1 MRAVVV
7 VERLPFGQAFIEIRV
22 AFVAQELIELL
33 LVGAVRSLDL
43 PVQLRGPGFDVDVAD
58 AVVGQMPVEER
69 LELMATVRADGVNPK
84 RELLNHRVYEGDG
97 VLLRVAA
104 VDAQGP
110 DAGGVVDGY

>member
-1 MRAVVV
+1 MRCD
-7 VERLPFGQAFIEIRV
+7 
-22 AFVAQELIELL
+22 
-33 LVGAVRSLDL
+33 RSTF

-110 DAGGVVDGY
+110 DAGGVVDGCCQVDEKLVDLPPRYWA